1 MSMRKIPKISFL
13 ILRTPSF
20 EVFLS
25 QYHHLYHS
33 GEHLSEKLHNVI
45 LDNFANS
52 YERNM
57 TVKWRPMIA
66 QTTHGEKGDPQLSFG
81 TESIRNE

>member
-1 MSMRKIPKISFL
+1 MSMRKIPEISFL
-13 ILRTPSF
+13 TLRTPSF

-33 GEHLSEKLHNVI
+33 GEHFSEKLHNVI

-57 TVKWRPMIA
+57 AVKWRRMIA

-81 TESIRNE
+81 TEIIIIP